1 MQSSL
6 FSFSNCGVRAKGVIS
21 ALLLLLSSGPLM
33 PDSASA
39 RPEMAGQNAESRFA
53 AMDSDG
59 NGRISREE
67 FFATQPQMKDAAFA
81 AIDAD
86 ADNSISLEEWKTF
99 VTGHGKA
106 DPHETGIM
114 PDMPSAPSSGAV
126 PDLLMPPQE
135 GK

>member
-6 FSFSNCGVRAKGVIS
+6 FSFPNRGARAKGVIS
-21 ALLLLLSSGPLM
+21 ALLLLLFSGPLL
-33 PDSASA
+33 PNSAAA

-53 AMDSDG
+53 AMDV
-59 NGRISREE
+59 NGDDRISREE
-67 FFATQPQMKDAAFA
+67 FFAAQPQMKDAAFA
-81 AIDAD
+81 AFDAN
-86 ADNSISLEEWKTF
+86 ADNFISLEEWQAF

-106 DPHETGIM
+106 DPHETGAM
-114 PDMPSAPSSGAV
+114 PGMPSAPSSDAV